1 MPLFKKRPK
10 PPTLESL
17 QHLQELA
24 SDGKPVL
31 VDLFQHGCAP
41 CRVMDGIV
49 NELAEEFGDS
59 AHVVKANVVNVPELV
74 DKFKVR
80 STPTFL
86 LVTVSSRSR
95 EKGSGAMT
103 LRWRGSGL
111 VKKDVLAGQLT
122 SAGGKLTA

>member
-10 PPTLESL
+10 PPTLESF

-24 SDGKPVL
+24 ADGKPVL
-31 VDLFQHGCAP
+31 VDLFQNGCAP

-59 AHVVKANVVNVPELV
+59 AHVVKANVVNVPDMVE
-74 DKFKVR
+74 KFKIR

-86 LVTVSSRSR
+86 VLTVSPRAL

-103 LRWRGSGL
+103 LRWRASGL
-111 VKKDVLAGQLT
+111 VKKDVLTGQLAA
-122 SAGGKLTA
+122 AGGRVTV